1 MHKKM
6 DLLMTFVICKEKKI
20 KNTKPSR
27 KKDVEPYLYRHDMN
41 CLEVPG
47 DGGLGPVDPL
57 LAQLASPRFRRQVV
71 RDKLIPGLM
80 TGYCQLLSAI
90 N

>member
-1 MHKKM
+1 
-6 DLLMTFVICKEKKI
+6 
-20 KNTKPSR
+20 
-27 KKDVEPYLYRHDMN
+27 MN

-57 LAQLASPRFRRQVV
+57 LAQLASPRFRGQVV